1 MDTVVCGACGASV
14 PAQNLPLHALRCKP
28 TASPVASPPSPAMGP
43 PTQAGGDNAEKRP
56 LPALQGGTP
65 APAAKRAAVEVIE
78 LSSDSDE
85 DQEQAQAAGGAA
97 AGGGVGGAAAAA
109 AGGAAAGGGA
119 VGLFASQ
126 HGCEPEEA
134 RFYLGAAS
142 GDAQVAAALFREHAG
157 QPLVGASGGLGGA
170 VAGAGAS
177 AAPPPAAALLPSH
190 GPSGMPWPAEVLWEE
205 GQHAPGQC
213 GNCKL
218 QPLPLLAPFQTSKKR
233 RS

>member
-1 MDTVVCGACGASV
+1 MDTVVCDACGASV
-14 PAQNLPLHALRCKP
+14 PAQNVPLHALRCKP
-28 TASPVASPPSPAMGP
+28 TPSPVASPPSSAMGP
-43 PTQAGGDNAEKRP
+43 PTQAGADNAEKRP

-97 AGGGVGGAAAAA
+97 AGGGE
-109 AGGAAAGGGA
+109 GGAAAGGGA

-142 GDAQVAAALFREHAG
+142 GDAQVAAALFHEHAG

-177 AAPPPAAALLPSH
+177 AAPPSAAALLPSH
-190 GPSGMPWPAEVLWEE
+190 GPSGMPWPAEVRWEE
-205 GQHAPGQC
+205 EQHAVGQVRTA
-213 GNCKL
+213 
-218 QPLPLLAPFQTSKKR
+218 LAPAYGAV
-233 RS
+233 